1 MKAATARP
9 CSAVLRSVVSFVRL
23 CRRPGVLLV
32 GLLLAISSHAQTG
45 GFMTSHDVQSL
56 GDGLYTFRYGPY
68 RNIFLIGSDGVIVT
82 DPIKVPAAKALRAE
96 IAKLTDLPVKY
107 VAYSHSHW
115 DHAVGGAIFKD
126 EGAVFAAQ
134 ERCRDNI
141 HETPHPDLVE
151 PDIVYSQTMT
161 LEAGD
166 QSLELHYFGP
176 NHGDCL
182 SVMVARPA
190 NVAFIVDLVNPPSG
204 WHLEWNPTAPDT
216 HFWNLRASLAA
227 IEEFL
232 QQSGVTTFVGGH
244 LSLIEGPTGR
254 PTMAPA
260 AGSVSAVAERRIFW
274 DTIISAVDEEMAK
287 GTVGELVASKLDR
300 SPFESRIDDYDHD
313 EMSILLRR
321 IASYVYTG
329 F

>member
-1 MKAATARP
+1 MTID
-9 CSAVLRSVVSFVRL
+9 SMTTEFGSVILRSMIQF
-23 CRRPGVLLV
+23 CRWPAILLV
-32 GLLLAISSHAQTG
+32 GMLCATGTFAQSG
-45 GFMTSHDVQSL
+45 GFMTSYDVESL
-56 GDGLYTFRYGPY
+56 GHGLYTFRYGPY

-96 IAKLTDLPVKY
+96 ISKLTDLPVKY

-115 DHAVGGAIFKD
+115 DHAVGGAIFKE
-126 EGAVFAAQ
+126 EGAEFAAQ
-134 ERCRDNI
+134 EKCRDNI
-141 HETPHPDLVE
+141 RETPHPDLVE
-151 PDIVYSQTMT
+151 PDIVYSKSLT

-166 QSLELHYFGP
+166 QSLELYYFGP

-216 HFWNLRASLAA
+216 HFWNLRASLASIA
-227 IEEFL
+227 EFL
-232 QQSGVTTFVGGH
+232 EEAGVETFVGGH
-244 LSLIEGPTGR
+244 ISLIEGPAGR

-260 AGSVSAVAERRIFW
+260 AGSVSAVTERLIYW
-274 DTIISAVDEEMAK
+274 DTIISAVEEEMAK

-300 SPFESRIDDYDHD
+300 SSFESRIDDYDHD

-321 IASYVYTG
+321 IASYVYAG